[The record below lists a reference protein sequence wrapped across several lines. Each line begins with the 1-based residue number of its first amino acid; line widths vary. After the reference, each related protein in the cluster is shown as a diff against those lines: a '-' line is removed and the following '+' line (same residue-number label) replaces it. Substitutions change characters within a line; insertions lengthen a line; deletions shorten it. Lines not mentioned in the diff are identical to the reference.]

1 MSGEGPGPVRAGCE
15 SEKGSPGTGNTFLKR
30 LEGDGVWTR
39 GLENGTPGIRRILN
53 PEEAAIQ
60 EDKAWGRVPKEKGL
74 EENEIWAGHLESGG
88 IRAQQEGV
96 SEGK

>member
-60 EDKAWGRVPKEKGL
+60 EDKKV
-74 EENEIWAGHLESGG
+74 NEIWAGHLESGG

>member
-1 MSGEGPGPVRAGCE
+1 MRGEGPGPVRAGCE

-30 LEGDGVWTR
+30 LEGDGVWTW

-60 EDKAWGRVPKEKGL
+60 KDKKVAPGLGEGPKGK
-74 EENEIWAGHLESGG
+74 
-88 IRAQQEGV
+88 RARGE
-96 SEGK
+96 